1 LKPAAFLFA
10 LGLAL
15 GCPTSFAQT
24 PAPALAPGE
33 VQLALPG
40 GGTYIGTVTGG
51 VPDGKGYFKDADGM
65 LYEGDVRMGQ
75 RTGVAEGVFPK
86 GDRYQG
92 EWKDG
97 KPDGHGTMTYM
108 LGGAYEGEW
117 QNGRRHGKGT
127 MTFAGSGRR
136 AEVRFDRGRRVDVA
150 PELPSRAT
158 ATAKF
163 SLNGDAPT
171 GSSIPSK
178 VAHGALPLDL
188 GFDQLTPEQ
197 QRFVR
202 SYYPALE
209 VGDDPPYPLH
219 GGKEL
224 FTALGT
230 LTGRLR
236 LNNENILVYVNVG
249 ADGKVTSVS
258 AIGTLEPEIKR
269 AIGLAAAMLQY
280 KPGSCAGQPCAGVVP
295 FNMKLTLDN

>member
-15 GCPTSFAQT
+15 GSTSFAQT
-24 PAPALAPGE
+24 PAPAPAPAE
-33 VQLALPG
+33 VELKLPG
-40 GGTYIGTVTGG
+40 GGSYIGTVTGG

-65 LYEGDVRMGQ
+65 QYEGDVRMGQ

-97 KPDGHGTMTYM
+97 KPDGKGTMTYM

-136 AEVRFDRGRRVDVA
+136 AEVRFDRGDRVDVA
-150 PELPSRAT
+150 SELPSRAT

-171 GSSIPSK
+171 GSNIPNK
-178 VAHGALPLDL
+178 VAHGTLPLDL
-188 GFDQLTPEQ
+188 GFEQLTPEQ
-197 QRFVR
+197 QRYVR
-202 SYYPALE
+202 SIYPALE

-224 FTALGT
+224 YAALST

-236 LNNENILVYVNVG
+236 LNNENILVYVSVG
-249 ADGKVTSVS
+249 ADGKVTSVT
-258 AIGTLEPEIKR
+258 AIGSLDPKIKR
-269 AIGLAAAMLQY
+269 AIGMAAAVLQY

-295 FNMKLTLDN
+295 FNMKLTLSN

>member
-1 LKPAAFLFA
+1 LKPAAFLFS

-15 GCPTSFAQT
+15 GSSTSFAQT
-24 PAPALAPGE
+24 PAPAE
-33 VQLALPG
+33 VQLKLPN

-65 LYEGDVRMGQ
+65 QYEGDVRMGQ
-75 RTGVAEGVFPK
+75 RTGVADGVFPK

-117 QNGRRHGKGT
+117 KSGRRDGTGT

-136 AEVRFDRGRRVDVA
+136 AEVRFERGRRVDVA
-150 PELPSRAT
+150 TERPSRAT

-188 GFDQLTPEQ
+188 GFEQLTPEQ
-197 QRFVR
+197 QRYVR
-202 SYYPALE
+202 SIYPALE

-224 FTALGT
+224 YAALST
-230 LTGRLR
+230 MTGRLR
-236 LNNENILVYVNVG
+236 LNNENILIYVSVG

-269 AIGLAAAMLQY
+269 AISLAAATLKY

>member
-1 LKPAAFLFA
+1 LKSAAFLFA

-15 GCPTSFAQT
+15 GCSTSFAQT
-24 PAPALAPGE
+24 PASAPAPAE
-33 VQLALPG
+33 VELKLPN

-65 LYEGDVRMGQ
+65 QYEGDVRMGQ
-75 RTGVAEGVFPK
+75 RTGLAEGVFPK

-97 KPDGHGTMTYM
+97 KPDGRGTMTYM

-117 QNGRRHGKGT
+117 QNGRRHGTGT

-136 AEVRFDRGRRVDVA
+136 AEVRFDRGRRVDVK

-158 ATAKF
+158 ATARF

-171 GSSIPSK
+171 GSNIPNK
-178 VAHGALPLDL
+178 VAHGTLPLDL
-188 GFDQLTPEQ
+188 GFEQLTPEQ
-197 QRFVR
+197 QRYVR
-202 SYYPALE
+202 SIYPALE

-224 FTALGT
+224 YEMLAK

-236 LNNENILVYVNVG
+236 LNNENILVYVSVG

-258 AIGTLEPEIKR
+258 AIGTLEPEVKR
-269 AIGLAAAMLQY
+269 AISVGAALLKY

-295 FNMKLTLDN
+295 FNMKLTLNN